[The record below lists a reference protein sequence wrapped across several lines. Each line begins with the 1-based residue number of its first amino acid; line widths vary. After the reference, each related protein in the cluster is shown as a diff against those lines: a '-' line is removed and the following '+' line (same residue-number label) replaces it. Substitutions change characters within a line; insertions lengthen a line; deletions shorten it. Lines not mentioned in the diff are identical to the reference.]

1 MPSVT
6 LTTSN
11 PISTRVLDA
20 LGKNQNLGRNA
31 NAAELKAWLAEQ
43 LKQMVFEQED
53 RAAKEAVATSRITVT

>member
-20 LGKNQNLGRNA
+20 LGKNQNLGRDA

-43 LKQMVFEQED
+43 LKQMVFAQED
-53 RAAKEAVATSRITVT
+53 RDAKAAVDTPRINVT